1 MSKKQLPEEPLVDE
15 MQVNE
20 IEIFLAK
27 FPHLKSEL
35 NDVFCSEELWVKWLT
50 SHIPALG
57 GLTPVEVVQKGDL
70 KLVLMTLH
78 KIKDGDYS

>member
-1 MSKKQLPEEPLVDE
+1 
-15 MQVNE
+15 MQADE
-20 IEIFLAK
+20 IEEVITK
-27 FPHLKSEL
+27 FPCLKSEL
-35 NDVFCSEELWVKWLT
+35 KDVFCSEELGIKWLT

-70 KLVLMTLH
+70 KLVLMTLN